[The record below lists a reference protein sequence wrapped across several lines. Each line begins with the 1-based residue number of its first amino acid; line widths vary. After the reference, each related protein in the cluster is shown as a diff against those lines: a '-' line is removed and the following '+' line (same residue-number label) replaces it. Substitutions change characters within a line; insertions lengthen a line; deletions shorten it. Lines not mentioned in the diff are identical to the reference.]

1 MTARPSAR
9 LLQLLRQ
16 RVLWIG
22 LLLLIGAAA
31 ALLWLRPLA
40 ALRSTPPAEA
50 PTMSAPIR
58 AASFVGSER
67 CADCHQAENA
77 AWQQSHHAKAMQHA
91 TPASVLGDFS
101 GATYTQDG
109 VTSTFLQRGSAFIV
123 RTDGPDGRLADFE
136 VKYTFGIDPMQQY
149 LVELPG
155 GRLQALALT
164 WDTRPKERG
173 GQRWFRQYP
182 DERIDHRDELHWT
195 KRSQNWNFM
204 CADCHSTEVRKGY
217 DAARDTFD
225 TRFAEVSVG
234 CEACHGPAS
243 AHLEWA
249 RAPRAPTPEA
259 SAKGFAIAFDE
270 RRGVSWPIDAT
281 SGNARRSRLRD
292 TIKEIN
298 ACAPCHARRSQFAEG
313 WRPQDELLQHFLP
326 VTLREGLYHADGQ
339 QQGEVFIWGS
349 FVQSRMHQAGVT
361 CSDCHDP
368 HSQKLRHEGNATC
381 AQCHAPARYQSIEHH
396 RHEQGSAASEC
407 VACHMPATTYMVI
420 DPRRDHGF
428 KIPRPELT
436 LSTGAPNVCGGCHVD
451 QSPQWALDALQ
462 RWHGPK
468 QRTSAH
474 YGDFLHAGRTAQAG
488 AARGLQGLVL
498 DLTQPAI
505 VRATALEL
513 LERYP
518 SDPAQALLQR
528 GLVDTHAL
536 LRQVAVSRHE
546 GLPPAARIA
555 ALVPRL
561 RDDTRAVRI
570 EAARLLVP
578 VAGQLEAEART
589 AYATAI
595 AEYEAALRADLSQPE
610 TRVNL
615 GNLLWQRGELPVAEA
630 EFLAAIKQDPRFAPA
645 RVNLAELQRS
655 QGRETEAEKALRAGL
670 EIDAAS
676 PILRESLALS
686 LVRQG
691 KKPEAFREFER
702 AARSPNA
709 TARQIYL
716 HALALDDIGRRP
728 EALRVLTAG
737 TKRHRDRDLLLTLA
751 LWQSEAGNESAAGE
765 ALSAWQ
771 RINPDDPALPRS
783 PFP

>member
-1 MTARPSAR
+1 VNA
-9 LLQLLRQ
+9 
-16 RVLWIG
+16 RVLQG
-22 LLLLIGAAA
+22 LKHPALWVGVLALIGAAL
-31 ALLWLRPLA
+31 ALLWFRSPEALRATSTSATSAAPA
-40 ALRSTPPAEA
+40 ALKE
-50 PTMSAPIR
+50 
-58 AASFVGSER
+58 ASFVGSQR
-67 CADCHQAENA
+67 CVDCHQAEHA

-91 TPASVLGDFS
+91 TPTTVLGDFS
-101 GATYTQDG
+101 GVTYSQDG

-123 RTDGPDGRLADFE
+123 RTDGPDGQLADFE

-164 WDTRPKERG
+164 WDTRPKEAG

-195 KRSQNWNFM
+195 RRSQNWNFM
-204 CADCHSTEVRKGY
+204 CADCHSTDVRKGY
-217 DAARDTFD
+217 DPASDTFK

-243 AHLEWA
+243 AHIEWA
-249 RAPRAPTPEA
+249 RAPRTATA
-259 SAKGFAIAFDE
+259 GDAAKGFAIVFDE
-270 RRGVSWPIDAT
+270 REDVSWPIDAQ
-281 SGNARRSRLRD
+281 SGNARRSKL
-292 TIKEIN
+292 KETAKEMN
-298 ACAPCHARRSQFAEG
+298 ACAACHSRRSQFAEG
-313 WRPQDELLQHFLP
+313 WRPQDPLLQHFLP

-368 HSQKLRHEGNATC
+368 HSQKLRLEGNATC
-381 AQCHAPARYQSIEHH
+381 AQCHAPARYERIEHH
-396 RHEQGSAASEC
+396 RHEPGSAAAEC

-436 LSTGAPNVCGGCHVD
+436 LSTGAPNACGSCHAD
-451 QSPQWALDALQ
+451 ESPQWALEAVQ
-462 RWHGPK
+462 RWHGPSK
-468 QRTSAH
+468 NPNAH
-474 YGDFLHAGRTAQAG
+474 YGEFLHAGRTAKPG

-518 SDPAQALLQR
+518 SEAGQGLLQR
-528 GLVDTHAL
+528 ALVDKDPL
-536 LRQVAVSRHE
+536 LRDIAVSRHE
-546 GLPPAARIA
+546 GLPPPARIA

-561 RDDTRAVRI
+561 RDDIRAVRL

-578 VAGQLEAEART
+578 VAGQLEPEARKVHT
-589 AYATAI
+589 TVI
-595 AEYEAALRADLSQPE
+595 AEYETTLRADLSQPE
-610 TRVNL
+610 SRINL
-615 GNLLWQRGELPVAEA
+615 GNLLWQRGDWTAAET
-630 EFLAAIKQDPRFAPA
+630 EFQAAIKQDPRFAPA
-645 RVNLAELQRS
+645 RVNLAELWRS
-655 QGRETEAEKALRAGL
+655 QGRETDAEQALREGL
-670 EIDAAS
+670 KVDPGSA
-676 PILRESLALS
+676 ILRESLALS

-691 KKPEAFREFER
+691 KKTEAFREFER
-702 AARSPNA
+702 AARATTA

-716 HALALDDIGRRP
+716 YALALDDAGRRP
-728 EALRVLTAG
+728 EALRALTAG
-737 TKRHRDRDLLLTLA
+737 AKRHTDRDLLLTLA

-771 RINPDDPALPRS
+771 RINPDDPALPRG
-783 PFP
+783 PTP